1 MTSSASKVT
10 ALMQVAI
17 TVTDVERATAFY
29 RDAVGLPFLFA
40 AGPRLAFFDAGG
52 TRLMLSA
59 PEPGF
64 QAGGSTV
71 LYYRVDDIEGAHRE
85 MAGRGVPFANPPHR
99 IAQMP
104 THDLWLAEFRD
115 PDGNVAA
122 LMCELPRA

>member
-1 MTSSASKVT
+1 MASSASKVT

-29 RDAVGLPFLFA
+29 RDAVGLPFLFS
-40 AGPRLAFFDAGG
+40 AGPRLAFLDAGG

-64 QAGGSTV
+64 QPGTGTV
-71 LYYRVDDIEGAHRE
+71 LYYRVDDIESAHRE
-85 MAGRGVPFANPPHR
+85 MAARGVAFVAPPHR

-115 PDGNVAA
+115 PDENVAA
-122 LMCELPRA
+122 LMCELPKA